1 MSKGVRAKFGLSS
14 IGPGLEGLKKA
25 LHAINMGDAY
35 VVAGVTGS
43 KATSERPDG
52 LTNVG
57 LALIHEFGAPEVG
70 VPQRS
75 FILASYRKHHAEY
88 RAMLATAVKRSI
100 VAGVASG
107 LAAAQEYTRL
117 LSLIGLKMSMDMKA
131 FVVGGTQVPPPNAPA
146 TLARKLAQGKWKGKN
161 RPALDE
167 FGRLENPDAP
177 GSPRTLVDTGRLVGS
192 ITWELR
198 GAGKD
203 PA

>member
-1 MSKGVRAKFGLSS
+1 MSRVRAKFGLSS

-35 VVAGVTGS
+35 VVAGVTG
-43 KATSERPDG
+43 KNATSERPDG
-52 LTNVG
+52 LTNVA

-88 RAMLATAVKRSI
+88 RAMLATAVKKAI
-100 VAGVASG
+100 LAGLASG

-131 FVVGGTQVPPPNAPA
+131 YVTQGPQIPPPNAPA
-146 TLARKLAQGKWKGKN
+146 TLARKLNKGKWKRGAK
-161 RPALDE
+161 PKLDE
-167 FGRLENPDAP
+167 FGRLEDPNAA

-198 GAGKD
+198 HAGKD